1 MITHGFFGKL
11 PTMGD
16 FVSRGWL
23 TSSREGLD
31 RLLVEAI
38 AELLASSA
46 AGSQAVAEAPCVVL
60 SIRPGVIG
68 DQGVVAV
75 VLPSQDRVGRTFP
88 LCAGVQWTEDGQG
101 GMGWPSLAYSRALIV
116 RVLECVDAQ
125 AEPDALLSEIV
136 ALGSP
141 RQFRQTFVG
150 LGGDE
155 TLPRLSAETKL
166 LRVQGPLAVM
176 SPAHAALCS
185 MLNEASDVLGIRL
198 DEHGEAQDFFVC
210 RRVESG
216 AALASMF
223 DGRWV
228 ERGWTSYDAPTPS
241 TAQRPA
247 ALENIDDDATQP
259 RHRAIDTAAAAPD
272 SLDSL

>member
-1 MITHGFFGKL
+1 
-11 PTMGD
+11 MGD

-46 AGSQAVAEAPCVVL
+46 AGKQAVAEAACVVL

-68 DQGVVAV
+68 DQGVMAV

-101 GMGWPSLAYSRALIV
+101 GMGWPSLAYTRALIA
-116 RVLECVDAQ
+116 RVLHCVEAQ
-125 AEPDALLSEIV
+125 AEPEVLLSEIV

-141 RQFRQTFVG
+141 RQFRPTFVG

-155 TLPRLSAETKL
+155 TLPRLGAETKL

-176 SPAHAALCS
+176 SPAHTALCS
-185 MLNEASDVLGIRL
+185 MLNEAGDVLGIRL
-198 DEHGEAQDFFVC
+198 DANGEAQDFFVC

-228 ERGWTSYDAPTPS
+228 ERGWTSYDAPAS
-241 TAQRPA
+241 TVVQDAA
-247 ALENIDDDATQP
+247 ALANIDDDATQP
-259 RHRAIDTAAAAPD
+259 RHRAIDTVAAAPD
-272 SLDSL
+272 SLDSP